1 VSQQKAL
8 GAFYTAQH
16 VADFLVA
23 WALRKPD
30 DVVCDPSFG
39 GGVFLE
45 AAAKRLTAL
54 AGSAQTVYGVEL
66 DKDVHAKISGALAEQ
81 YHIPAKNLLQ
91 RDFFAVQPG
100 DMPLLD
106 AFIGNPP
113 FIRFQR
119 FAGESRQRALAR
131 CAEQGVS
138 VNQLASS
145 WTGFVVHGTALLKA
159 SGRLAMVIPAELL
172 HAPYARPVLE
182 YLTANFART
191 RIMTFIAPLFA
202 DLSQD
207 TLLLLAEGKGGNT
220 NVLEWQDL
228 ASDADLD
235 KPHVTK
241 QLELAP
247 FISGQRR
254 LRHHLIDPRALEHY
268 THLSQHTHA
277 LADLADVGIGYV
289 SGANRFFHLGLESKQ
304 HWQLPDAVLEP
315 AVYRAK
321 AFAGLQFTAA
331 DWQAA
336 QVQGDAGW
344 LLRLENMDTLTPAE
358 RAKVDAYLEHGMQQS
373 VHQGYKCRHR
383 KPWYVVPHVRV
394 PEGFLSYMSG
404 LRPQVVVN
412 AAGAVAPNT
421 LHLVRLKA
429 EANVSMADITALWQ
443 TSLTA
448 LSVELEGHAL
458 GGGMLKLEPREAGRV
473 RLANVSGL
481 EPLARELDALFRAGK
496 DEQARALADEVILRQ
511 GMGLSE
517 EACRCLA
524 AAAKV
529 LRERRYY
536 RGRRSRV
543 NDNRDSG

>member
-1 VSQQKAL
+1 MSQQKAL

-54 AGSAQTVYGVEL
+54 ASSAQTVYGVEL
-66 DKDVHAKISGALAEQ
+66 DKDVHARISSELAEQ

-100 DMPLLD
+100 DMPPLNAL
-106 AFIGNPP
+106 IGNPP

-131 CAEQGVS
+131 CAEQGVT

-159 SGRLAMVIPAELL
+159 GGRLAMVIPAELL
-172 HAPYARPVLE
+172 HAPYARPLLE
-182 YLTANFART
+182 YLTANFARV
-191 RIMTFIAPLFA
+191 RVMTFVAPLFA

-228 ASDADLD
+228 ASDTDLD
-235 KPHVTK
+235 KPHVIK

-247 FISGQRR
+247 FISGQKR

-268 THLSQHTHA
+268 TYLSQHTYA

-289 SGANRFFHLGLESKQ
+289 SGANRFFHVAAQTKE
-304 HWQLPDAVLEP
+304 HWHLPEAVLEP

-336 QVQGDAGW
+336 QAQGDAGW
-344 LLRLENMDTLTPAE
+344 LLHLGNIDALTPAE
-358 RAKVDAYLEHGMQQS
+358 RANVDAYLEHGMQQS

-383 KPWYVVPHVRV
+383 QPWYVVPHVRV
-394 PEGFLSYMSG
+394 PDGFLSYMSG
-404 LRPQVVVN
+404 LRPQLVTN

-429 EANVSMADITALWQ
+429 TTDVSIATLTALWQ

-481 EPLARELDALFRAGK
+481 EPLAVELDAMFRAGQ
-496 DEQARALADEVILRQ
+496 DAAARALADEVILRQ

-517 EACRCLA
+517 EVCRCLA

-536 RGRRSRV
+536 RGRRTRVDDSKDSR
-543 NDNRDSG
+543 